1 MHEIDKKNEERKRKR
16 ERKRLRGRERAMV
29 GMPDEREI
37 NSKDR
42 KRVGERDRANHSQR
56 TQRVNEK
63 QNGERKC
70 VVITN
75 DMAYEE
81 RKSVMNIKLGQGY

>member
-1 MHEIDKKNEERKRKR
+1 
-16 ERKRLRGRERAMV
+16 MV

-56 TQRVNEK
+56 TQRVNE
-63 QNGERKC
+63 NSERKC

-75 DMAYEE
+75 DGMESENCNEYKTRSRILE
-81 RKSVMNIKLGQGY
+81 